1 MKLEGKAQ
9 VLRIYIGSLDKHEHT
24 PMYESIVM
32 EAKKFGILGASVFRG
47 VLSYGSSS
55 IIHTAKIF
63 ELSPDLPIIIEMI
76 DKKDKIEK
84 FIEHLSELFED
95 DNFGGLVTTYEVDV
109 VQHKA
114 HKEK

>member
-9 VLRIYIGSLDKHEHT
+9 VLKIYIGSIDKHNHQ

-32 EAKKFGILGASVFRG
+32 SAKNFGILGATVCRG
-47 VLSYGSSS
+47 VLSYGASST
-55 IIHTAKIF
+55 IHSAKIF

-76 DKKDKIEK
+76 DKKEKIEK
-84 FIEHLSELFED
+84 FIEHLTELFED
-95 DNFGGLVTTYEVDV
+95 DNFGGLITTYEVDI

-114 HKEK
+114 HK